1 MVMRMKDLLKNRFVI
16 FILALSMAVNVGT
29 FMQEYI
35 KPGSAEHWQVGLSF
49 LLLSLIIYL
58 WNRKEPDILKQFVLL
73 VTIVNGVLAL
83 FLDIII
89 MFI

>member
-1 MVMRMKDLLKNRFVI
+1 MKELLRNKFVI
-16 FILALSMAVNVGT
+16 FILALSMVVNAGT

>member
-1 MVMRMKDLLKNRFVI
+1 MVMRMKDLLRNRFVI
-16 FILALSMAVNVGT
+16 FILALSMVVNAGT

-49 LLLSLIIYL
+49 LFLSLVIYL
-58 WNRKEPDILKQFVLL
+58 WNKKEPDILKQFVLL
-73 VTIVNGVLAL
+73 VTTINGVLAIL
-83 FLDIII
+83 LDIII